1 MTKKTKLERED
12 PMKLKPFLMTCAAG
26 LALAAPAFA
35 ERELTVGTQ
44 DNEVSNLYAG
54 LQAMGETLTEVSGGE
69 MTLTIFPSSQL
80 GDFRAMVAQVQAG
93 ELDMVTTG
101 YPDMSYV
108 IPELNLIGA
117 PYVADD
123 FGHLEEIVAGP
134 WGQEMDAAF
143 IDQGIRMLDLWYYGT
158 RQTTSNRAIESM
170 ADMQGLRM
178 RTPNVPFL
186 IAYAENVG
194 ATPAPVAFAEVYL
207 ALQTNQV
214 DAQENPLPTIEAMRF
229 DEVQSHIA
237 ITNHFIAS
245 IAMMISDE
253 LWGSL
258 TEEEQGWIMTA
269 VEAGGEVNDSRTVN
283 AEAEL
288 LATFEGRGLSVTRP
302 DLAPFRAAMQPYYD
316 QLEAEFGEGAIARI
330 RGE

>member
-1 MTKKTKLERED
+1 M
-12 PMKLKPFLMTCAAG
+12 MKQILLAGAAC
-26 LALAAPAFA
+26 LALVAPAAA
-35 ERELTVGTQ
+35 ERELTLGMQ
-44 DNEVSNLYAG
+44 DNEVSNLFAG
-54 LQAMGETLTEVSGGE
+54 AQAMAETLADISGGE

-117 PYVADD
+117 PYVAVD
-123 FGHLEEIVAGP
+123 FAHLERIVAGP
-134 WGQEMDAAF
+134 WGQEMSAAF
-143 IDQGIRMLDLWYYGT
+143 EAQGIRMLDLWYYGT
-158 RQTTSNRAIESM
+158 RQTTSNRAVESM
-170 ADMQGLRM
+170 ADMEGLRM

-245 IAMMISDE
+245 IAMQISNE
-253 LWGSL
+253 LWSDL
-258 TEEEQGWIMTA
+258 SEEEQGWISAA
-269 VEAGGEVNDSRTVN
+269 VEAGGAVNNQLTDD
-283 AEAEL
+283 AEASL
-288 LATFEGRGLSVTRP
+288 LATFEGRGLTITRP

-316 QLEAEFGEGAIARI
+316 TLEAEFGEGAIARV

>member
-1 MTKKTKLERED
+1 MIKQTL
-12 PMKLKPFLMTCAAG
+12 LVGAACMM
-26 LALAAPAFA
+26 LVSPAAA
-35 ERELTVGTQ
+35 ERELTLGMQ
-44 DNEVSNLYAG
+44 DNEVSNLFAG
-54 LQAMGETLTEVSGGE
+54 AQAMAATLAEASGGE
-69 MTLTIFPSSQL
+69 MSLTIFPSSQL

-93 ELDMVTTG
+93 ELDLVTTG

-123 FGHLEEIVAGP
+123 FEHLEQIVAGP
-134 WGQEMDAAF
+134 WGMEMSAAF
-143 IDQGIRMLDLWYYGT
+143 EAQGIRMLDLWYYGT
-158 RQTTSNRAIESM
+158 RQTTSNRVINSM
-170 ADMQGLRM
+170 ADMAGLRM

-186 IAYAENVG
+186 IAYAENTG

-245 IAMMISDE
+245 IAMQISNDLWME
-253 LWGSL
+253 LS
-258 TEEEQGWIMTA
+258 EEEQGWVMAA
-269 VEAGGEVNDSRTVN
+269 VEAGGDVNNQLTND
-283 AEAEL
+283 AEASL
-288 LATFEGRGLSVTRP
+288 LATFEERGLTITRP

-316 QLEAEFGEGAIARI
+316 TLEAEFGEGAIARV

>member
-1 MTKKTKLERED
+1 MIKKTL
-12 PMKLKPFLMTCAAG
+12 LAG
-26 LALAAPAFA
+26 VACLALVAPAAA
-35 ERELTVGTQ
+35 ERELTLGMQ

-54 LQAMGETLTEVSGGE
+54 AQAMAETLAEVSGGE
-69 MTLTIFPSSQL
+69 LSLTIFPSSQL

-123 FGHLEEIVAGP
+123 FEHLEQIVAGP
-134 WGQEMDAAF
+134 WGQEMSAAF
-143 IDQGIRMLDLWYYGT
+143 EAQGIRMLDLWYYGT
-158 RQTTSNRAIESM
+158 RQTTSNRAINSM
-170 ADMQGLRM
+170 ADMEGLRM

-186 IAYAENVG
+186 IAYAENTG

-245 IAMMISDE
+245 IAMQISKDLWME
-253 LWGSL
+253 LS
-258 TEEEQGWIMTA
+258 EDEQGWIMAA
-269 VEAGGEVNDSRTVN
+269 VEAGGDVNNQLTND
-283 AEAEL
+283 AEASL
-288 LATFEGRGLSVTRP
+288 LATFEERGLTVTRP

-316 QLEAEFGEGAIARI
+316 TLEAEFGEGAIARV

>member
-1 MTKKTKLERED
+1 MTMKTIL
-12 PMKLKPFLMTCAAG
+12 LAGAAV
-26 LALAAPAFA
+26 LAFVAPAAA
-35 ERELTVGTQ
+35 ERELTLGMQ

-54 LQAMGETLTEVSGGE
+54 AQAMAETLAEVSGGE
-69 MTLTIFPSSQL
+69 LTLTIFPSSTL

-117 PYVADD
+117 PYVARD
-123 FGHLEEIVAGP
+123 FAHLEQIVASE
-134 WGQEMDAAF
+134 WGQEMTAAF
-143 IDQGIRMLDLWYYGT
+143 EAEGIHMLDLWYYGT
-158 RQTTSNRAIESM
+158 RQTTSNRAIETM
-170 ADMQGLRM
+170 ADMAGLRM

-186 IAYAENVG
+186 IAYAENTG
-194 ATPAPVAFAEVYL
+194 ATAAPVAFAEVYL

-245 IAMMISDE
+245 IAVQI
-253 LWGSL
+253 GSEMWAGL
-258 TEEEQGWIMTA
+258 SEQEQGWITAA
-269 VEAGGEVNDSRTVN
+269 VEAGGEVNDTLTVD
-283 AEAEL
+283 AEAAL
-288 LATFEGRGLSVTRP
+288 LSTFEERGLTITRP

-316 QLEAEFGEGAIARI
+316 TLEAEFGEGAIARV
-330 RGE
+330 RGG